1 MENKLGQELGVQV
14 SMEGIIASIRNQRN
28 VLIHDVLNDS
38 GLRSFLEKQFDT
50 FIISAVK
57 TEFLKRDLKELQNSP
72 LDLAHYAAMIR
83 QMKEQNTETPEEIHP
98 LFLKELKIIF
108 QKYGF

>member
-1 MENKLGQELGVQV
+1 MENKLSQELGVQV
-14 SMEGIIASIRNQRN
+14 SMEAIISSIRNQRN
-28 VLIHDVLNDS
+28 VLIHDVLNDA
-38 GLRSFLEKQFDT
+38 GLRSFLEKQFDA

-57 TEFLKRDLKELQNSP
+57 AEFLKRDLKDLQNSP

-98 LFLKELKIIF
+98 LFLKELKVIF